1 MRDMGFVQAIALV
14 LLLASAALPN
24 AAADGRSQLR
34 GLKQF
39 GGGRSP
45 LHDESH
51 AVVLYTV
58 LHCNFCQCT
67 LMRTGCQ
74 SVE

>member
-1 MRDMGFVQAIALV
+1 MRDMGLVQAIALV
-14 LLLASAALPN
+14 LLLASAALPD

-39 GGGRSP
+39 GGGCSP
-45 LHDESH
+45 LHDDLH
-51 AVVLYTV
+51 AVVVYTV
-58 LHCNFCQCT
+58 LHCNFWQCI
-67 LMRTGCQ
+67 LRCTGCQ